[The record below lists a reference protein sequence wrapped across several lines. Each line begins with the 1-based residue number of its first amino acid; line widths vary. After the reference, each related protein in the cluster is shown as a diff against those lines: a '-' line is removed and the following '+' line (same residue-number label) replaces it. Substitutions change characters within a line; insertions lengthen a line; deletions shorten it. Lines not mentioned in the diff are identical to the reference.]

1 MSSSTTISGP
11 PGCRGPTQSAACDQ
25 VDCVRY
31 LIAVLTRVVP
41 STRITSAGR
50 SAATSRRWSV
60 GKPMDA
66 DRPGLVR
73 KRASA
78 RPMACLIMS
87 SSRCKN
93 VAVSATQSEQLQQG
107 MVVNIRKILL
117 LLVVLLGIVAFFA
130 FGLDRYFSLAF
141 LKESQASLA
150 ALREQQ
156 PLQLA
161 LGYFLVYIA
170 VTALSLPGATI
181 VTLAGGAIFGLGWGL
196 LIVSF
201 ASSIGATLAFLTAR
215 FLLRDSVQARFGQ
228 RLAEMDKGIQKDG
241 AFYLFTLR
249 LIPVVPFFVINL
261 LMGLTQMKAWTFY
274 WVSQLG
280 MLAGTAV
287 YVNAGT
293 QLGQLDSLQ
302 GILSP
307 GLLGSFVLLGLFPLI
322 ARRVVEVVQRR
333 KVYARWASVRP
344 AKFDRNLIVI
354 GAGAGGLV
362 SAYIAAAVKAKVTLI
377 EAHKMGG
384 DCLNYGCVP
393 SKALIKSA
401 TLAHQMRHASNY
413 GLSDASPA
421 FSFKAVMQ
429 RIHDVIKA
437 IEPHDSVERY
447 TGLGVEVL
455 QGYAKLVNPWT
466 VEIAQSGGGTQTL
479 TARSIVIAAGARP
492 FVPPLP
498 GMEEVGYVT
507 SDTMWNAFAKLD
519 EVPKRLVVLGGGP
532 IGCELAQAFARLGA
546 QVTLVE
552 MAPRIMLREDAE
564 VSALAQASLAADGVA
579 VLTGHKALRCELVD
593 GEKILVVEHEGAE
606 KRIPFDQL
614 ICAVGRVARLQGYGL
629 EDLGIPTNKTV
640 ETNEY
645 LQTLYP
651 NIYAA
656 GDVAGPYQFTH
667 VAAHQAWYA
676 AVNALFGDFKKFKAD
691 YSVIPWATFIDP
703 EVARVGLNEQ
713 DAKEKK
719 IPYEVTKYGIDD
731 LDRAIADSEAHGFV
745 KVLTVPGKDKILGVT
760 IVGTHAGDLLAE
772 YVLAMKHGLGLNK
785 ILGTIHTYP
794 TLAEA
799 NKYAAGEWKRAH
811 APQQLL
817 AWVAKF
823 HTWRRG

>member
-1 MSSSTTISGP
+1 MNPRKTLL
-11 PGCRGPTQSAACDQ
+11 
-25 VDCVRY
+25 
-31 LIAVLTRVVP
+31 LIALLLALAAFFVFDL
-41 STRITSAGR
+41 GR
-50 SAATSRRWSV
+50 FFSL
-60 GKPMDA
+60 DF
-66 DRPGLVR
+66 
-73 KRASA
+73 
-78 RPMACLIMS
+78 
-87 SSRCKN
+87 
-93 VAVSATQSEQLQQG
+93 LQQ
-107 MVVNIRKILL
+107 
-117 LLVVLLGIVAFFA
+117 
-130 FGLDRYFSLAF
+130 
-141 LKESQASLA
+141 SQARFA

-156 PLQLA
+156 PLALA
-161 LGYFLVYIA
+161 VGYFLVYVA

-215 FLLRDSVQARFGQ
+215 FLLRDSVQSRFGQ
-228 RLAEMDKGIQKDG
+228 RLAEVDKGIQKDG

-293 QLGQLDSLQ
+293 QLGQLTSLK
-302 GILSP
+302 GIVSP

-322 ARRVVEVVQRR
+322 ARRIVEAVQKR
-333 KVYARWASVRP
+333 KVYAKWAGVRP
-344 AKFDRNLIVI
+344 RTFDRNLIVI

-393 SKALIKSA
+393 SKALIRSA
-401 TLAHQMRHASNY
+401 KLAHQMRHGANY
-413 GLSDASPA
+413 GLSNTTPT
-421 FSFKAVMQ
+421 FSFQAVMQ

-437 IEPHDSVERY
+437 IAPHDSVERY
-447 TGLGVEVL
+447 TSLGVEVL

-466 VEIAQSGGGTQTL
+466 VEIALNGGGTQRL

-498 GMEEVGYVT
+498 GLDAVGYVT
-507 SDTMWNAFAKLD
+507 SDTLWDAFAKLD
-519 EVPKRLVVLGGGP
+519 EVPQRLVVLGGGP
-532 IGCELAQAFARLGA
+532 IGCELAQSFARLGS
-546 QVTLVE
+546 QVTQVE
-552 MAPRIMLREDAE
+552 MGPRLMIREDEE
-564 VSALAQASLAADGVA
+564 VSALAKASLEADGVS
-579 VLTGHKALRCELVD
+579 VLTGHQALRCEIVN
-593 GEKILVVEHEGAE
+593 GEKTLVVEHGGAE
-606 KRIPFDQL
+606 KRIAFDQL
-614 ICAVGRVARLQGYGL
+614 LCAVGRVARLAGYGL
-629 EDLGIPTNKTV
+629 EDLGIPTNRTV

-645 LQTLYP
+645 LQTIYP

-656 GDVAGPYQFTH
+656 GDVAGPFQFTH
-667 VAAHQAWYA
+667 TAAHQAWYA

-713 DAKEKK
+713 EAKEKN

-745 KVLTVPGKDKILGVT
+745 KVLTVPGKDRILGVT

-811 APQQLL
+811 QPHRLL
-817 AWVAKF
+817 AWVKKY
-823 HTWRRG
+823 HDWKRG